1 MNYTV
6 KTMIFLLGV
15 SLYGCAAD
23 DPNRR
28 AKTGAAVGA
37 VVGAVLG
44 HQLDDDSGR
53 YVGAVVG
60 AIAGGAVGHYM
71 DNQQNEFEDA
81 LAEERY
87 ANDIEIERLQD
98 ESLKINVSN
107 EVSFDFDRAEIKPAF
122 RPTLD
127 KVADILVRY
136 NRSIVHVIGHTD
148 STGSDAYNQ
157 DLSERRAR
165 SVTTYLASRGV
176 PDSRLQSEGRGELEP
191 RDTNA
196 TEAGRQLN
204 RRVELIIKPVVA
216 GQEQDAYQAP

>member
-1 MNYTV
+1 MNYAG
-6 KTMIFLLGV
+6 KPLILLLAMTLV
-15 SLYGCAAD
+15 GCAAD

-60 AIAGGAVGHYM
+60 AVAGGAVGHYM
-71 DNQQNEFEDA
+71 DNQQNEFEQA
-81 LAEERY
+81 LADERY
-87 ANDIEIERLQD
+87 AHDLEIERMED
-98 ESLKINVSN
+98 ESLKINVPS
-107 EVSFDFDRAEIKPAF
+107 EVSFDFDRADIKPAF

-136 NRSIVHVIGHTD
+136 DRSIVHVIGHTD

-165 SVTTYLASRGV
+165 SVGNYLVGRGV
-176 PDSRLQSEGRGELEP
+176 PDGRLQTEGRGEREP
-191 RDTNA
+191 RDSNA
-196 TEAGRQLN
+196 TAAGRQLN
-204 RRVELIIKPVVA
+204 RRVELVIKPVVA

>member
-1 MNYTV
+1 MNYTG
-6 KTMIFLLGV
+6 KTLILLLAMTLV
-15 SLYGCAAD
+15 GCAAD

-28 AKTGAAVGA
+28 AKTGAAIGA
-37 VVGAVLG
+37 VAGAVLG

-53 YVGAVVG
+53 YIGAVVG
-60 AIAGGAVGHYM
+60 AVAGGAVGHYM
-71 DNQQNEFEDA
+71 DNQQNEFEQA
-81 LAEERY
+81 LADERY
-87 ANDIEIERLQD
+87 AHDVEIERLQD
-98 ESLKINVSN
+98 ESLKLNVPS

-136 NRSIVHVIGHTD
+136 DRSIVHVIGHTD

-165 SVTTYLASRGV
+165 SVATYLAGRGV
-176 PDSRLQSEGRGELEP
+176 ADSRLQTEGRGEREP
-191 RDTNA
+191 RDTNTTA
-196 TEAGRQLN
+196 AGRQLN
-204 RRVELIIKPVVA
+204 RRVELIIKPIVA